1 MRNRFDQQL
10 EALNQAL
17 IEMGGL
23 IEDAIENAVEAL
35 LKKDAGLARKAIALD
50 ASVDDKERAIER
62 LCLQLLLQQQP
73 VARDL
78 RTISAALKMIT
89 DLERISDN
97 ATDIGEIVLRIAGQR
112 FIKPLVDI
120 PMMGDITSNMV
131 RDAITAYINKDM
143 DLAMDVCLRDD
154 TIDNAF
160 SRVVLD
166 VTGIMRQNPDSVSQA
181 VDLMF
186 VAKYLERMADH
197 ATNIAEWGIYLVTGT
212 HPQDKDIHEP
222 TLWER

>member
-89 DLERISDN
+89 DLERLGDQAADISEITLHLREEPYILN
-97 ATDIGEIVLRIAGQR
+97 LHRIPQMGKTAIG
-112 FIKPLVDI
+112 
-120 PMMGDITSNMV
+120 MV
-131 RDAITAYINKDM
+131 RDSIDAFISRDM
-143 DLAMDVCLRDD
+143 DLAHEVIARDD
-154 TIDNAF
+154 QVDQLFLEVRQDLIDLIREDPAH
-160 SRVVLD
+160 
-166 VTGIMRQNPDSVSQA
+166 GSQA
-181 VDLMF
+181 MDLLM
-186 VAKYLERMADH
+186 VAKYMERIGDH
-197 ATNIAEWGIYLVTGT
+197 ATNVAEWVLFAITGVHKT
-212 HPQDKDIHEP
+212 VGDGPQ
-222 TLWER
+222 L

>member
-89 DLERISDN
+89 DLERLGDQAADISEITLHLREEPYILN
-97 ATDIGEIVLRIAGQR
+97 LHRIPQMGKTAIG
-112 FIKPLVDI
+112 
-120 PMMGDITSNMV
+120 MV
-131 RDAITAYINKDM
+131 RDSIDAFISRDM
-143 DLAMDVCLRDD
+143 DLAHEVIARDD
-154 TIDNAF
+154 QVDQLFLEVRQDLIDLIREDPAH
-160 SRVVLD
+160 
-166 VTGIMRQNPDSVSQA
+166 GSQA
-181 VDLMF
+181 MDLLM
-186 VAKYLERMADH
+186 VAKYMERIGDH
-197 ATNIAEWGIYLVTGT
+197 ATNVAEWVLFAITGVHKT
-212 HPQDKDIHEP
+212 VGDGPR
-222 TLWER
+222 L

>member
-89 DLERISDN
+89 ALERLGDQAADISEITLHLREEPYILN
-97 ATDIGEIVLRIAGQR
+97 LHRIPQMGKTAIG
-112 FIKPLVDI
+112 
-120 PMMGDITSNMV
+120 MV
-131 RDAITAYINKDM
+131 RDSIDAFISRDM
-143 DLAMDVCLRDD
+143 DLAHEVIARDD
-154 TIDNAF
+154 QVDQLFLEVRQDLIDLIREDPAH
-160 SRVVLD
+160 
-166 VTGIMRQNPDSVSQA
+166 GSQA
-181 VDLMF
+181 MDLLM
-186 VAKYLERMADH
+186 VAKYMERIGDH
-197 ATNIAEWGIYLVTGT
+197 ATNVAEWVLFAITGVHKT
-212 HPQDKDIHEP
+212 VGDGPR
-222 TLWER
+222 L

>member
-89 DLERISDN
+89 DLERLGDQAADISEITLHLREEPYILN
-97 ATDIGEIVLRIAGQR
+97 LHRIPQMGKTAIG
-112 FIKPLVDI
+112 
-120 PMMGDITSNMV
+120 MV
-131 RDAITAYINKDM
+131 RDSIDALISRDM
-143 DLAMDVCLRDD
+143 DLAHEVIARDD
-154 TIDNAF
+154 QVDQLFLEVRQDLIDLIREDPAH
-160 SRVVLD
+160 
-166 VTGIMRQNPDSVSQA
+166 GSQA
-181 VDLMF
+181 MDLLM
-186 VAKYLERMADH
+186 VAKYMERIGDH
-197 ATNIAEWGIYLVTGT
+197 ATNVAEWVLFAITGVHKT
-212 HPQDKDIHEP
+212 VGDGPR
-222 TLWER
+222 L